1 METDNKFIITINR
14 QLGTDDHEIGMRLA
28 ERLHIRY
35 VDKEILGLAS
45 KMLEVDKKE
54 LEKLESKS
62 PTWWEDFIQ
71 FSTSPE
77 VSRDSNM
84 KSKEVTTRQLYYAQA
99 DIIKL
104 LADVEPCVIM
114 GRCAFDILK
123 ERKDKIS
130 LFLHD
135 TIENRVKNVMHQ
147 HSISEKDAIKMI
159 KDSDKQRESYTK
171 TFTGKIW
178 EDARNYDFTLNVGIL
193 GIEKTVETIIGLI
206 NKM

>member
-147 HSISEKDAIKMI
+147 HSISEQDAIKMI